1 MKGAGMKPLSLIAA
15 LAIVGCAQPG
25 PKPLYQWDGYQ
36 AALYEHLKATGG
48 DPAAQ
53 IQKLEA
59 QVQKNAALLREMQA
73 AAVQNQNI
81 FDTLMEA
88 GKVCSLGQM
97 TESLFGVGGQYR
109 RNM

>member
-1 MKGAGMKPLSLIAA
+1 
-15 LAIVGCAQPG
+15 
-25 PKPLYQWDGYQ
+25 
-36 AALYEHLKATGG
+36 
-48 DPAAQ
+48 
-53 IQKLEA
+53 
-59 QVQKNAALLREMQA
+59 VQKSAALLREMQA